1 MRMHTAQLP
10 AARIL
15 KTLDQRMRS
24 ELLTLVRELYDDPET
39 PAQEYRSAA
48 RVAALLAGHG
58 FTVETASAGLATAFV
73 ARRNGS
79 GPGPAVSFLCEYDA
93 LPGVGHGCGHNL
105 IAASTA
111 GAAVALAEV
120 LAQEGLPGTVL
131 VHGTPDEEYDGGKIL
146 MAEAGLFDGV
156 DAALQIHPSNGGNFI
171 GGSSTP
177 HQTMVFTFQGRAA
190 HTAWEPERGIN
201 ALSATLI
208 TFVGLNALQPHL
220 RPGTRIPATITDGG
234 GAPNAVP
241 ERSAFRIHIT
251 TLDWDYLAE
260 VSEKVRNCA
269 RAGALASG
277 AGLEIQQGP
286 PYMPTYSNGPL
297 TEALGVSLRQL
308 GMEMQP
314 RPPAQAATDVGNV
327 SHRCPTVWCSM
338 SLTGPEAAMHSR
350 EFASATVAEGAWSW
364 IRTAAAAMALT
375 GLRVMTDGSLR
386 EAMWAEF
393 GRTPHYGL
401 SVKGH

>member
-1 MRMHTAQLP
+1 MTSDEHL
-10 AARIL
+10 ARIHA
-15 KTLDQRMRS
+15 TLARGLRPS
-24 ELLTLVRELYDDPET
+24 LLELARELYDDPET
-39 PAQEYRSAA
+39 PAEEHRSAA
-48 RVAALLAGHG
+48 RVAALLRSRD
-58 FTVETASAGLATAFV
+58 FSVETAVAGLPTAFI
-73 ARRNGS
+73 ARRDGAR
-79 GPGPAVSFLCEYDA
+79 PGPAVTFLCEYDA

-111 GAAVALAEV
+111 GAAVALAE
-120 LAQEGLPGTVL
+120 LLEAEGLPGTVM

-146 MAEAGLFDGV
+146 MADAGLFDGV
-156 DAALQIHPSNGGNFI
+156 DAAMQIHPSNGGNFL

-177 HQTMVFTFQGRAA
+177 HQTMVITFRGRAA

-251 TLDWDYLAE
+251 TLDWDYLGE

-286 PYMPTYSNGPL
+286 PYMPTYSSGPL
-297 TEALGVSLRQL
+297 TEALGLSLGAL
-308 GMEMQP
+308 GMEMEP

-338 SLTGPEAAMHSR
+338 SLTGPETAMHSR
-350 EFASATVAEGAWSW
+350 EFAAATVADGAWNW
-364 IRTAAAAMALT
+364 IERAASAMALT
-375 GLRVMTDGSLR
+375 GLRVMTDPELR
-386 EAMWAEF
+386 EAMWSEF
-393 GRTPHYGL
+393 HATPHYRL
-401 SVKGH
+401 